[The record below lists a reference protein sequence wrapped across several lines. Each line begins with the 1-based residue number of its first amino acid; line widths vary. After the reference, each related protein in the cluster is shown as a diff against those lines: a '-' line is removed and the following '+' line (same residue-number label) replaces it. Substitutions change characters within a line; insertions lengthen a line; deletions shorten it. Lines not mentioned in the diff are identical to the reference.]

1 MSADAE
7 MNELVETSAAP
18 TTAVSNFAL
27 DLETQSLS
35 QAFNGYIARVR
46 TGGDLGL
53 LPAVLALAVLSAVFG
68 IFGDN
73 FFTLFN
79 FGNFWT
85 QAAPICVLA
94 MGVTFVLLLGEI
106 DLAAGYTA
114 GVCAAVLASRL
125 KGDMPLLFALI
136 LAFIAS
142 IVIGLLTGWLVA
154 KLNIPSFIVTLSFFL
169 SWQGVVLLITKEGGT
184 IRVEDDFIIAI
195 ENKNMAP
202 AVGWLLWAVVVGGL
216 GLSMYVKA
224 QARRRSG
231 LVSESTS
238 VIGAKLAAVALG
250 WGIATY
256 LLNRPRGANGLQGV
270 PYAILLVLVLT
281 VVLSLMLGRTAWGR
295 HLYAVGGNAEA
306 ARRAGI
312 DVARIKMSAFVVCS
326 VLACFAGIVLASRIN
341 SVDPQTGGNDTL
353 LIAVGAAVIGGT
365 SLFGGRGRVV
375 NAVLGG
381 LVFAVINNGLPL
393 LGEQGPINFS
403 DAGPKFI
410 VNGAVLLGFASIDAL
425 SRKRSSA
432 I

>member
-7 MNELVETSAAP
+7 MNKLVDRTDAP
-18 TTAVSNFAL
+18 TTAASNFAL

-35 QAFNGYIARVR
+35 QAINGYIARVR
-46 TGGDLGL
+46 TGGELGL

-68 IFGDN
+68 IFGEN

-114 GVCAAVLASRL
+114 GVCAAVMASRL
-125 KGDMPLLFALI
+125 KGDMPLVFALM

-195 ENKNMAP
+195 ENKNMSP
-202 AVGWLLWAVVVGGL
+202 ALGWLLWAAVVGGL
-216 GLSMYVKA
+216 GVSMYVKA
-224 QARRRSG
+224 QGRRRSG

-238 VIGAKLAAVALG
+238 VIGAKLAAVAAG

-256 LLNRPRGANGLQGV
+256 LLNRARGANNLKGV

-281 VVLSLMLGRTAWGR
+281 VVLSLLLGRTAWGR

-432 I
+432 T